1 MGNGTSHGLL
11 ALLRVWTK
19 GIPGLVVALGMAVG
33 LWVPPSYVHI
43 VVILVCLTLQ

>member
-19 GIPGLVVALGMAVG
+19 GIPGLAVALGMAVG
-33 LWVPPSYVHI
+33 ALGGPPHMSI
-43 VVILVCLTLQ
+43 